1 MVHQGGK
8 VTRWFI
14 NHNTSRSVICMDCQN
29 TVTKVMDKQISRTRP
44 PTLVVC
50 LFVCLLGFVWLKY
63 DGLREREREG
73 CVWSLQS
80 SADKKKKGIISL
92 LRPLRAHAELGSK
105 KDTQVSASVSW
116 FELSDQA
123 RLRFVC
129 CTEGYQ
135 HKRTRSDV

>member
-8 VTRWFI
+8 ETRWFI

-29 TVTKVMDKQISRTRP
+29 TVTKVMDKQIFRTRP

-63 DGLREREREG
+63 DGLRESGMCLVSTELRR
-73 CVWSLQS
+73 Q
-80 SADKKKKGIISL
+80 KKKGIISL

-129 CTEGYQ
+129 RTEGYQ